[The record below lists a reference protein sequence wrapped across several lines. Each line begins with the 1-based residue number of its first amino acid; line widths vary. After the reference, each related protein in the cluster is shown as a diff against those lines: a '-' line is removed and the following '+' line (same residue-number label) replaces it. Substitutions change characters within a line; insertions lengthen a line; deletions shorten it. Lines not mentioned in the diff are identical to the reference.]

1 MSVQTAP
8 GQRTPKFPLQA
19 RPTAGTCGKYQGFPG
34 KCKNLAVMTNL
45 ICSAHTRIAAPVVC
59 IALMSAVLNAAPIT
73 LMSGLSSATSIIWDD
88 DDTTNNWSVGANW
101 TGTPDNT
108 VPGSGDTAEF
118 AHSGSGSHQ
127 ATLDSNQTING
138 LIFNGDT
145 GNFTIADAGTNTL
158 TLGNGGIT
166 TGGTGNT
173 FTVGVDELLRTTTT
187 HWTAGTGDTLVIN
200 SSVTSNGGFDNLT
213 LDGAG
218 TIEFTGVIDITS
230 KTVVAD
236 GVTIANGATFD
247 NRGTFTVQDGAEF
260 RVTGNAALKRN
271 GAEGFT
277 AIVEGGGLVTLE
289 TDSSR
294 VDTWTMKGGELNIQS
309 GAVFGDWPGLDNT
322 MMEYTA
328 GSGEQA
334 RVTGSGS
341 LDAGRLTRRIV
352 VADDPSLDIDMRIDV
367 PLVNLDGRS
376 GSFEKDGDGTL
387 AFNGNN
393 TYNNPVRIN
402 AGTLLINGSTSGQG
416 SYTVTDGAT
425 LGGTGMIGLA
435 SGENV
440 TVNGTLAPGG
450 ASTGTLAVDGD
461 VFFGG
466 ASTGELL
473 TEVVGTDHDVL
484 EINGNLNLVNA
495 TLSLLDSGTT
505 GPGTI
510 MEIVTYDSLTG
521 TFGNVSDGDVIGN
534 YIFNY
539 GSNAITLTT
548 IPEPGTFFS
557 TLAIGIVAMLGR
569 HCRAVGRGR
578 VLVGDEADS
587 PASVWAQASFYTN
600 RPGSGKAPNP
610 RRIPDFDPPSVPSAS
625 GILKKPLPRCAQT
638 FPHAFYF
645 AECHPETS

>member
-1 MSVQTAP
+1 
-8 GQRTPKFPLQA
+8 
-19 RPTAGTCGKYQGFPG
+19 
-34 KCKNLAVMTNL
+34 MTKL

-59 IALMSAVLNAAPIT
+59 IALMSAVSNAATIT
-73 LMSGLSSATSIIWDD
+73 LMSGVSNAASIIWDD

-118 AHSGSGSHQ
+118 AQSASGSNQ

-138 LIFNGDT
+138 LSFNGDT
-145 GNFTIADAGTNTL
+145 ANFTITDSGTNTL
-158 TLGNGGIT
+158 TLGNDGIT

-173 FTVGVDELLRTTTT
+173 FTIGASELLRTTNT

-218 TIEFTGVIDITS
+218 TIEFAGGMDITS
-230 KTVVAD
+230 KTIVAD

-277 AIVEGGGLVTLE
+277 AIIEGGGLVTLE

-322 MMEYTA
+322 MVEYTA

-352 VADDPSLDIDMRIDV
+352 VGDDPSLDVDMRIDV
-367 PLVNLDGRS
+367 PLINLDGRP

-450 ASTGTLAVDGD
+450 ASTGTLTVDGD

-466 ASTGELL
+466 TSTGELL
-473 TEVVGTDHDVL
+473 TEVVGTDHDIL
-484 EINGNLNLVNA
+484 EINGH
-495 TLSLLDSGTT
+495 LSLLDATFNLQDTGTT
-505 GPGTI
+505 SPGTI

-548 IPEPGTFFS
+548 IPEPATFLAP
-557 TLAIGIVAMLGR
+557 LAIGIAAMLGR
-569 HCRAVGRGR
+569 GRH
-578 VLVGDEADS
+578 
-587 PASVWAQASFYTN
+587 
-600 RPGSGKAPNP
+600 
-610 RRIPDFDPPSVPSAS
+610 RR
-625 GILKKPLPRCAQT
+625 
-638 FPHAFYF
+638 HAKLL
-645 AECHPETS
+645 